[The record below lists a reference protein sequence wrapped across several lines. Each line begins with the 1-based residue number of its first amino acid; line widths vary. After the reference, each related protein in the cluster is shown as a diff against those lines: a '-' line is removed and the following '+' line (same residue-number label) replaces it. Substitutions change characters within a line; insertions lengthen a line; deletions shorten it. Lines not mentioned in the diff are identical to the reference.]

1 MQVVA
6 CRESTLIWFYLTGWE
21 GLLTTTMNIFHGLHS
36 YFRWVSSA
44 CMIGVC
50 EMFNSY
56 LASIPIGTGRQGL
69 SQFLSKL
76 KSYDKLSCTKWTHL
90 FINAVVLMFGMCQAY
105 NLWACICT
113 VWASLYEWTKSV
125 CRMITNW
132 YLAMGCKSVGTM
144 TISFRG
150 KSNTS
155 AKQIQTVLLAVLV
168 PLQHLSQFLLP
179 LCKHVCYLVVSNWR
193 EMKKIFI
200 RSESNVLGP
209 FLA

>member
-1 MQVVA
+1 
-6 CRESTLIWFYLTGWE
+6 
-21 GLLTTTMNIFHGLHS
+21 MNL
-36 YFRWVSSA
+36 A
-44 CMIGVC
+44 VC
-50 EMFNSY
+50 AIY
-56 LASIPIGTGRQGL
+56 
-69 SQFLSKL
+69 
-76 KSYDKLSCTKWTHL
+76 
-90 FINAVVLMFGMCQAY
+90 
-105 NLWACICT
+105 
-113 VWASLYEWTKSV
+113 
-125 CRMITNW
+125 
-132 YLAMGCKSVGTM
+132 TM

-193 EMKKIFI
+193 KMKKIFI

>member
-1 MQVVA
+1 
-6 CRESTLIWFYLTGWE
+6 
-21 GLLTTTMNIFHGLHS
+21 
-36 YFRWVSSA
+36 
-44 CMIGVC
+44 
-50 EMFNSY
+50 
-56 LASIPIGTGRQGL
+56 
-69 SQFLSKL
+69 
-76 KSYDKLSCTKWTHL
+76 
-90 FINAVVLMFGMCQAY
+90 
-105 NLWACICT
+105 
-113 VWASLYEWTKSV
+113 
-125 CRMITNW
+125 MITNW